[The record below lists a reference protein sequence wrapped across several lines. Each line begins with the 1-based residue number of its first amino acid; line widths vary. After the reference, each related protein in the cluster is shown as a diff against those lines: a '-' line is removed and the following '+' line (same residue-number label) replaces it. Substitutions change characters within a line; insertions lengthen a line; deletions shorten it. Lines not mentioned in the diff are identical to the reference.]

1 MVSREMVLYAPQA
14 SMINWEPRF
23 VTPWKGP
30 AVATSTIP
38 PFRAEHIGSL
48 LRPPELLALA
58 RDHAAGKI
66 SQDELQRAQDG
77 AIERAIDLQ
86 LALGLSSITDGEYR
100 RHAYS
105 DSFTVDVFSGVKISS
120 TEDLNWTYS
129 DADGQKTE
137 GRVPVVVDRLEW
149 PGPVNVS
156 NYEFV
161 AAASPAGTPKM
172 TLPGPCYIHFRSG
185 RDNISR
191 DVYPNLDEFWQDLI
205 AAYVEEI
212 QALHDAGCRYIQL
225 DETSIAKL
233 GDPKIRAGL
242 ENRGDDWE
250 TLLEVYTDVINAIV
264 EQSPADMSLG
274 MHLCRGNK
282 GGSWQAAAGYDD
294 VAAAL
299 FRKLAVK
306 FYFLEYDSPRAGG
319 FEPLREVPDD
329 KTIIL
334 GLVSTKVAALEE
346 RSAVLRR
353 LEEAAIY
360 VDMDRLGLSPQ
371 CGFASLDVGN
381 ALSPDDQAAKLRLV
395 VDIAKEVWNYSPAAS
410 D

>member
-1 MVSREMVLYAPQA
+1 
-14 SMINWEPRF
+14 
-23 VTPWKGP
+23 
-30 AVATSTIP
+30 
-38 PFRAEHIGSL
+38 
-48 LRPPELLALA
+48 LLALGK
-58 RDHAAGKI
+58 DHVAGKI
-66 SQDELQRAQDG
+66 SDDAFRRAQDE
-77 AIERAIDLQ
+77 AITRAIDLQ
-86 LALGLSSITDGEYR
+86 LSLGLSSITDGEYR

-120 TEDLNWTYS
+120 TQDSNWTYS
-129 DADGQKTE
+129 DAAGQKTE

-149 PGPVNVS
+149 PGPVNVA
-156 NYEFV
+156 NYHFI
-161 AAASPAGTPKM
+161 AAACKKGVPKM

-191 DVYPNLDEFWQDLI
+191 DIYPDLDQFWQDLI
-205 AAYVEEI
+205 EAYVKEI
-212 QALHDAGCRYIQL
+212 HALYEAGCRYIQL

-264 EQSPADMSLG
+264 ERTPGDMSLG

-294 VAAAL
+294 VASKL

-329 KTIIL
+329 KSVIL
-334 GLVSTKVAALEE
+334 GLVSTKVAALED
-346 RSAVLRR
+346 RGAVLRR
-353 LEEAAIY
+353 LEEASRFIP
-360 VDMDRLGLSPQ
+360 MDRLGLSPQ
-371 CGFASLDVGN
+371 CGFASLDTGN
-381 ALSPDDQAAKLRLV
+381 ALSEEDQAAKLRLV
-395 VDIAKEVWNYSPAAS
+395 VDIAKEVWNYSPQSS
-410 D
+410 DP